1 MKTVNNTPK
10 NQNTTANVV
19 TAASSAASSAI
30 GATAGIV
37 GAELVMPA
45 KAAAQTV
52 QSPVAGNHTSHR
64 QEEPAANQQ
73 THTIP
78 EKPIAHPEE
87 VPAEAD
93 AELQD
98 DGLLVD
104 PADPVIDVIEY
115 ETLQGEGGQQVDL
128 AVVAVDGQEIGFFDV
143 DQDGFADLVAMDVNG
158 DGTITEEEIEDVSL
172 SGISMDQMH
181 NQFLAQNDPSLE
193 GPDYVNDGDVESY
206 LA

>member
-64 QEEPAANQQ
+64 QEEPAANHQ

>member
-93 AELQD
+93 AELQN